1 VILAALVLAMQ
12 FPAVAPLPDS
22 AHQMPAIVRQAQLDT
37 SVINF
42 RALVFPET
50 VYVGQQATYQL
61 GIFVDERV
69 RDRVRHLEATAP
81 EMRTMLAYD
90 APPPVSGLPLR
101 SVGSR
106 EYEVH
111 VYQRAIFPLAP
122 GRLAIPPAHLSYA
135 MPLSFSF
142 FSREENFELRSDS
155 AVVVAI
161 EPPRAARPPDYT
173 GAVGRLRAAARLD
186 GRAARVGEPMTL
198 TVRISGVGNVKL
210 LPRPR
215 VSIPWASLVPAGE
228 RVSLSSDPI
237 VIRGSKEFDWVVTP
251 LTSGRVTLPR
261 IRYPYFNPVQ
271 ERYEVAE
278 TAPDSLMI
286 AAGRLATLDTA
297 DRRATPRWTVR
308 TGYRGALAVPPY
320 TQPPFWVLLALAPLP
335 AAVLLVARRPRRR
348 KERARSP
355 AQALH
360 ALARRDDTRAGVRE
374 VRALFLRAVAG
385 RIHTSSVMLGE
396 PRVLERALRRAG
408 TSRDTAVAAAR
419 LVEELNSAAFG
430 TQPAALHDAAQ
441 RGDQLFRAIDAEAR
455 FRRVPHVLGLVLL
468 VCMLG
473 VASAWALS
481 APSAESARFD
491 RGVDAYVHGRYREA
505 ARDFAWITARVP
517 RAADAWANLGTAAW
531 AAGDSAH
538 AALGWER
545 ALRLEP
551 LARDARERLDQVM
564 PVTSTGPGAVP
575 LLPPVPMALLAV
587 VLWCGGWGWLAVR
600 LRQGRR
606 GAALPLGLAGVAV
619 VLGLAAAVVDARLA
633 ARGLNV
639 VAADGSLHVL
649 PVMSAE
655 QSGAVRMGEVTR
667 VVERRGAWA
676 RVAAGSGGDGWIDAT
691 LLLPL
696 DRD

>member
-69 RDRVRHLEATAP
+69 RDRVRHMEATAP
-81 EMRTMLAYD
+81 EMRAMLAYD
-90 APPPVSGLPLR
+90 APPPVSGLPMR
-101 SVGSR
+101 SLGSR

-155 AVVVAI
+155 AIVVAI

-173 GAVGRLRAAARLD
+173 GAVGRLRVAARLD

-198 TVRISGVGNVKL
+198 TVRISGIGNVKL
-210 LPRPR
+210 LPRPH

-251 LTSGRVTLPR
+251 LTSGRVTVPR
-261 IRYPYFNPVQ
+261 IRYPYFDPVQ
-271 ERYEVAE
+271 ERYEVAQ

-286 AAGRLATLDTA
+286 AAGRLATVDTA
-297 DRRATPRWTVR
+297 GHATPRWTVR
-308 TGYRGALAVPPY
+308 TAYRGALAAPPY
-320 TQPPFWVLLALAPLP
+320 TKPPFWVLLALAPLP
-335 AAVLLVARRPRRR
+335 AAALLVARRPRRR
-348 KERARSP
+348 KDRARSP

-360 ALARRDDTRAGVRE
+360 ALARRDESRAGARE
-374 VRALFLRAVAG
+374 VRQLFLRAVAG

-408 TSRDTAVAAAR
+408 TSRDTAAAAAR
-419 LVEELNSAAFG
+419 FVEELNSAAFG
-430 TQPAALHDAAQ
+430 AHPTALQHVAQ
-441 RGDQLFRAIDAEAR
+441 QGDLLFRAVDAEAR
-455 FRRVPHVLGLVLL
+455 SRRAPHVSAIVLL

-473 VASAWALS
+473 VASAWALA
-481 APSAESARFD
+481 APAAESARFD
-491 RGVDAYVHGRYREA
+491 QGVEAYTRGRYREA
-505 ARDFAWITARVP
+505 AADFAWITTRVP

-551 LARDARERLDQVM
+551 LARDARERLEQVM
-564 PVTSTGPGAVP
+564 PITTTGRGAVP
-575 LLPPVPMALLAV
+575 SLPPVPMALLAV

-600 LRQGRR
+600 LQRGRR
-606 GAALPLGLAGVAV
+606 GAALPLGLAGAAV
-619 VLGLAAAVVDARLA
+619 VLGLAAAVVDARLT
-633 ARGLNV
+633 ARGLNI
-639 VAADGSLHVL
+639 VAANGSLHVL
-649 PVMSAE
+649 PVMSTE
-655 QSGAVRMGEVTR
+655 QSGAVRMGEVAR

-676 RVAAGSGGDGWIDAT
+676 RVAAGGGGDGWIDAT

-696 DRD
+696 GRD